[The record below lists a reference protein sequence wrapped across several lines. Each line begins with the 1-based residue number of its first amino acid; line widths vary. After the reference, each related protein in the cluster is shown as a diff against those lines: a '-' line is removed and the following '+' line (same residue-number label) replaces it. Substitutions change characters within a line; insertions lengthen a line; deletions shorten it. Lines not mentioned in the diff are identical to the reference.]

1 MIRFKNGF
9 TITKKELERKTL
21 EELYSLHSDLVTS
34 YGHGGGSNELDKLE
48 SIIDARILEETD
60 ATELAI

>member
-21 EELYSLHSDLVTS
+21 EELYSIHSDLITS
-34 YGHGGGSNELDKLE
+34 YGYGGGSNELDKLE
-48 SIIDARILEETD
+48 SYIDSRILQETD
-60 ATELAI
+60 IVEIA